1 MANYGHPESGWIV
14 YMPDLTSCAQFG
26 SVLPKKAQ
34 KGAGVQ
40 EWSGPVLAECNP
52 SATSFP
58 LLYLI
63 AFFHNWPRSY
73 CAKPSWVQFEFGW
86 LRLIWAKQI
95 WSGSKTVCIIG
106 PTSGPRWIGSSMF
119 TGSKAE
125 CQQSALWLAY
135 QCWDHLN
142 DTSCH
147 GHQQPCAAQCEWHGS
162 GLFASD
168 TTGSFFTEHFQ
179 DGVKSTSSCTCSK
192 AHLHKAPLH
201 ILVDRLADKSSRSI
215 LREHF
220 QDGVKLNIFMH
231 LFWSTSPQSAL
242 THFGW
247 QTGR

>member
-1 MANYGHPESGWIV
+1 MAIQNRAGLYIYQIWLPAPSSVLFSQRRPRRELV
-14 YMPDLTSCAQFG
+14 CKNDRAQFWQNATRL
-26 SVLPKKAQ
+26 LP
-34 KGAGVQ
+34 V
-40 EWSGPVLAECNP
+40 SH
-52 SATSFP
+52 
-58 LLYLI
+58 LYSI
-63 AFFHNWPRSY
+63 VFCHNWPRSY
-73 CAKPSWVQFEFGW
+73 YAKPAWIQFGFGW
-86 LRLIWAKQI
+86 LCLIWAKQI
-95 WSGSKTVCIIG
+95 QPGSKTVCIIG

-125 CQQSALWLAY
+125 CQQSALWLAC
-135 QCWDHLN
+135 QCWDHLS

-147 GHQQPCAAQCEWHGS
+147 GHQHPCVDQCEWHGK

-168 TTGSFFTEHFQ
+168 TTGSFSESIFKM
-179 DGVKSTSSCTCSK
+179 VLNSTSSCTCYE

-220 QDGVKLNIFMH
+220 QDSIKLNSFIH
-231 LFWSTSPQSAL
+231 LFWSSSPQSAL